1 MEDNFNE
8 RILSPEAK
16 DDEIK
21 HDVLLRPGNF
31 SEYVGQ
37 KKIVDNINV
46 MVQSALMRKHAM
58 DHVLLSGPP
67 GLGKTSLAMLIAK
80 ELKSELHLISG
91 PAVERLA
98 SAPIKE
104 CIVTNTIPLDMSKMP
119 SNIKQISV
127 APLLAQAIS
136 RIHDD
141 ESISSLFGFEKE
153 MQV

>member
-1 MEDNFNE
+1 MEDNFND
-8 RILSPEAK
+8 RILAPEAK

-91 PAVERLA
+91 PAVEKKGDLA
-98 SAPIKE
+98 AIL
-104 CIVTNTIPLDMSKMP
+104 TNLNPEWD
-119 SNIKQISV
+119 
-127 APLLAQAIS
+127 
-136 RIHDD
+136 
-141 ESISSLFGFEKE
+141 
-153 MQV
+153 